1 MEQENIETISKE
13 LLVQIQNMFET
24 ALELFHK
31 SASEEKPFEYK
42 YESRAVL
49 EKIINDQLISSEPE
63 NEFKKAIKIV
73 VNYNLALNHLET
85 EENTEADKYFNK
97 TLELLN
103 TVEEQSNAKFGNV
116 LQDIYN
122 NLGYLALNRDENEK
136 GMSLLA
142 KSEEL
147 YLGII
152 KIPNLT
158 KEVTYNSK
166 DLASKKENEVKFCN
180 FWEPQVSVKRSEN
193 LYTLTLFF
201 LAQAYTKLGEKEKA
215 AIYCGNTLKR
225 QFETNEY
232 QLKDWCVNCISLAEY
247 FINNNNFA
255 QAYYLLQAGQ
265 NLLSQKEKKFK
276 LKATFS
282 MSFARLFKSFLSYA
296 ISNLNP
302 KEEERKEIQRI
313 INLKELTFDTI
324 NWTFINFDF
333 PKSKEEILKL
343 FRTSNTQYKKSMSF
357 FVLDGY
363 VTENITMSQEISA
376 MIKELSSIENDHASK
391 ISFLEKRLGL
401 IDPLR
406 IALNPKAYPA
416 FYEKLV
422 VEAAEICNEICE
434 LSGVE
439 LLKAKKTDK
448 IIEKINTFGFK
459 CVEMY
464 TEIEKL
470 LEEQKE
476 NRDKHYYQ
484 SVVNTKFNIAKVFS
498 RMIGKRKHEKVEFL
512 KKSLD
517 GYRDIVNYMKNLLKE
532 KGNLDFNFSE
542 QLRIC
547 EEMGELLPVKIS
559 KINSE

>member
-1 MEQENIETISKE
+1 MEGESLSQECLT
-13 LLVQIQNMFET
+13 QIQISFES
-24 ALELFHK
+24 ALDLFSK
-31 SASEEKPFEYK
+31 QAPEEKPFDYK
-42 YESRAVL
+42 YESRAIL
-49 EKIINDQLISSEPE
+49 EKIINDQLICIEPE
-63 NEFKKAIKIV
+63 NELKKKIRIV
-73 VNYNLALNHLET
+73 INYNLALNYLET
-85 EENTEADKYFNK
+85 EENTEADKFLNK
-97 TLELLN
+97 TLEILN
-103 TVEEQSNAKFGNV
+103 NVEESKEKFGNI

-122 NLGYLALNRDENEK
+122 NLGYLSINRDENEK

-147 YLGII
+147 YAEII
-152 KIPNLT
+152 KLPSLP

-166 DLASKKENEVKFCN
+166 DLDSKKESQVIFFN
-180 FWEPQVSVKRSEN
+180 FWEPQVSVKKTEN

-201 LAQAYTKLGEKEKA
+201 LAQAHTKMGEKEKA
-215 AIYCGNTLKR
+215 ARYCGNTLKR

-247 FINNNNFA
+247 YTNNNNFS
-255 QAYYLLQAGQ
+255 QSYYLLQAGQ

-282 MSFARLFKSFLSYA
+282 MSFARLFKSFLTFSV
-296 ISNLNP
+296 SNLNP
-302 KEEERKEIQRI
+302 NEEELKEFQKI

-324 NWTFINFDF
+324 NWAFIYLDF
-333 PKSKEEILKL
+333 PRSKEEILKL

-363 VTENITMSQEISA
+363 VTEHISMSQEISS
-376 MIKELSSIENDHASK
+376 MIKDLSSIENDNTAK
-391 ISFLEKRLGL
+391 VSFLEKRLAL

-406 IALNPKAYPA
+406 IALNPKAYPV
-416 FYEKLV
+416 FYEKLI
-422 VEAAEICNEICE
+422 VESAEICNEICE

-448 IIEKINTFGFK
+448 IIEKINGYGMK

-464 TEIEKL
+464 TEIEKI

-476 NRDKHYYQ
+476 NRDKNYYQ

-498 RMIGKRKHEKVEFL
+498 RLIGKGKPEKINFL
-512 KKSLD
+512 KKSMER
-517 GYRDIVNYMKNLLKE
+517 YKDIVSYMKNLLKE

>member
-1 MEQENIETISKE
+1 MEGENLSQD
-13 LLVQIQNMFET
+13 LLTQFQTSFES
-24 ALELFHK
+24 ALDLFIK
-31 SASEEKPFEYK
+31 QASEEKPFEYK
-42 YESRAVL
+42 YESRAIL
-49 EKIINDQLISSEPE
+49 EKIINDQFLCIEPE
-63 NEFKKAIKIV
+63 NELKKTIRIV
-73 VNYNLALNHLET
+73 INYNLALNYLET
-85 EENTEADKYFNK
+85 EENTEADKYLNK
-97 TLELLN
+97 TLELL
-103 TVEEQSNAKFGNV
+103 SNLDKNNEKFGNI

-122 NLGYLALNRDENEK
+122 NLGYLSINRDENEK
-136 GMSLLA
+136 GMSLLT

-147 YLGII
+147 YAEIM
-152 KIPNLT
+152 KFPNIA

-166 DLASKKENEVKFCN
+166 DLASKKEGEVIFFN
-180 FWEPQVSVKRSEN
+180 FWEPQVSAKKTEN

-201 LAQAYTKLGEKEKA
+201 VAQAHTKMGEKEKA
-215 AIYCGNTLKR
+215 ARYCGNTLKR

-247 FINNNNFA
+247 YTNNNSFS

-265 NLLSQKEKKFK
+265 NLLSKIEKKFK

-282 MSFARLFKSFLSYA
+282 MSFARLFKSFLTFT

-302 KEEERKEIQRI
+302 KEEELKEIQKI

-324 NWTFINFDF
+324 NWAFIYLDF

-363 VTENITMSQEISA
+363 VTEHIAMSQEISA
-376 MIKELSSIENDHASK
+376 MIKDLSSIENDNISK

-401 IDPLR
+401 IDPIR
-406 IALNPKAYPA
+406 IVLNPKAYPV
-416 FYEKLV
+416 FYEKLI
-422 VEAAEICNEICE
+422 VESAEICNEICE

-448 IIEKINTFGFK
+448 IIEKINVFGMK

-464 TEIEKL
+464 REIEKI

-476 NRDKHYYQ
+476 NRDKNYYQ
-484 SVVNTKFNIAKVFS
+484 SVVNTKFNIAKIFS
-498 RMIGKRKHEKVEFL
+498 RLIGKGKTEKIDFLRK
-512 KKSLD
+512 SMD
-517 GYRDIVNYMKNLLKE
+517 GYRDIVGYMKNLLKE